1 MAKKVKG
8 LRVSK
13 DLQEKFKFKGDGTS
27 ILGDSTESSHEIK
40 GTGSVTGSIEV
51 EGVTTLKE
59 RISGYTFSPPHID
72 ASSELQIVQELI
84 DNAAAMYE
92 GFLVYITNAAAGEPF
107 VQSNKFYFCEDG
119 TWHPSPFSS
128 EIVNYA
134 PELNPTYE
142 ISVAA
147 EGTDSSPFSLNLP
160 SDLFIDQDGDTM
172 TYTATLTNGSPLPAW
187 LSFDATN
194 TILSGTPTESD
205 IGLLHV
211 LITATDPSS
220 ESGSTTQEIQILAK
234 PVPYWQNVSV
244 EGYENA
250 SYTHEDIIYTTGP
263 TNNDLVIDPQYNGD
277 YLITTQDDVD
287 LTAGPIVIDFEFD
300 SALTDGMGIRWG
312 DSTGGTYS
320 TTDFCFGLV
329 APGGGTKKIWLG
341 AAFTQN
347 KEGTNGVYAEDD
359 SSLDVRPLE
368 IQTTDGNAYPLPSN
382 NWQLKETSYHR
393 DAPEK
398 PWLSPADRMVQVP
411 DIDFRI
417 IIDGYRKSP
426 TSTNDMIDVTVIAM
440 HKTLPQSVISAGH
453 NLTLDDLL
461 DGTTYGSIPVMYQNC
476 VFHRTVQSVPLYGT
490 SNPTGDFQPFAYFN
504 GGNHTQSPYS
514 PNHAAVAPKITSW
527 TQVNYLPPIC
537 NYPNS
542 VTQLLYTG
550 ATTQETLQSDFI
562 ETQNDYSRST
572 SYSTWGTEIQYSA
585 ELQDGSPLPSWVSFD
600 AASRTFTFSPQSSDI
615 GMYSIKI
622 TGTDGSGMS
631 VENTRTYEVQ
641 QGTNSNPP
649 PPEPLEVNFNVSANS
664 SQFNWTWNT
673 SKFNFHDNSS
683 SGETYMR
690 IEAQVQD
697 TNGSYVTVFGS
708 KRASQ
713 TGYDTYNALD
723 FAESWTGNAPSN
735 ANDLKYPQMFG
746 NTPEWGD
753 ADSGRLVK
761 LTFYSMLHDVEN
773 GVNVNY
779 TTAATSP
786 LVYYWDVYAGTVTN

>member
-1 MAKKVKG
+1 MVKKTKG
-8 LRVSK
+8 LQVVSPTA
-13 DLQEKFKFKGDGTS
+13 ENKFKFNNEGESEFGTS
-27 ILGDSTESSHEIK
+27 EQDSHEVK
-40 GTGSVTGSIEV
+40 GVVEATGSVSV
-51 EGVTTLKE
+51 EGPVELKE
-59 RISGYTFSPPHID
+59 RLSGYAFSPPHID
-72 ASSELQIVQELI
+72 ASTALSVVQELI
-84 DNAAAMYE
+84 DNAATMYE
-92 GFLVYITNAAAGEPF
+92 GFMVYITNAAAGEPF

-119 TWHPSPFSS
+119 TWHPSPFGS

-142 ISVAA
+142 ISVPA
-147 EGTDSSPFSLNLP
+147 EGQDAVPFSLNLP
-160 SDLFIDQDGDTM
+160 SDLFIDQDGDVM
-172 TYTATLTNGSPLPAW
+172 VYTAELTNGNPLPAW

-194 TILSGTPTESD
+194 TILSGTPSESEV
-205 IGLLHV
+205 GLLTV

-234 PVPYWQNVSV
+234 PVPFWQDVDV
-244 EGYENA
+244 EGYENP
-250 SYTHEDIIYTTGP
+250 SYPHENIIYTAGP

-312 DSTGGTYS
+312 ASGGGSYS

-341 AAFTQN
+341 AAFTQQ
-347 KEGTNGVYAEDD
+347 KKGSNGSYAEDD

-368 IQTTDGNAYPLPSN
+368 ISTTDGNAYPFPSN
-382 NWQLKETSYHR
+382 TWYLKETKYHR

-398 PWLSPADRMVQVP
+398 SWLSPTDRMVQVP

-426 TSTNDMIDVTVIAM
+426 TSTNDMIDVTVIAR
-440 HKTLPQSVISAGH
+440 HKTLPQSVINAGH

-461 DGTTYGSIPVMYQNC
+461 DGTTYGSIPAMYQNC
-476 VFHRTVQSVPLYGT
+476 VFHRTVQSVPLYGS
-490 SNPTGDFQPFAYFN
+490 SNPTGDFQPFAYFR
-504 GGNHTQSPYS
+504 GGNHTQSTYS

-527 TQVNYLPPIC
+527 TQVSYLPPIC

-542 VTQLLYTG
+542 VAQLLYTG

-631 VENTRTYEVQ
+631 VENTRTYEIQ
-641 QGTNSNPP
+641 
-649 PPEPLEVNFNVSANS
+649 
-664 SQFNWTWNT
+664 
-673 SKFNFHDNSS
+673 
-683 SGETYMR
+683 
-690 IEAQVQD
+690 
-697 TNGSYVTVFGS
+697 
-708 KRASQ
+708 
-713 TGYDTYNALD
+713 
-723 FAESWTGNAPSN
+723 
-735 ANDLKYPQMFG
+735 
-746 NTPEWGD
+746 
-753 ADSGRLVK
+753 
-761 LTFYSMLHDVEN
+761 
-773 GVNVNY
+773 
-779 TTAATSP
+779 
-786 LVYYWDVYAGTVTN
+786 